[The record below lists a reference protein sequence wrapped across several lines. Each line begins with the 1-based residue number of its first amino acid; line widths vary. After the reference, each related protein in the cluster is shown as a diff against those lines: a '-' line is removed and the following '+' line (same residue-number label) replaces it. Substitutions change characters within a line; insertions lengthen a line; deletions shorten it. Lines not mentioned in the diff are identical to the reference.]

1 MTPLSTKFKQNTLI
15 TKFDELERFYNITS
29 LGTNLSTNA
38 FYGCNHLTSVIIPKE
53 VTSLY
58 SVFLGCSNLIHVNL
72 NNVTAISGATNYECF
87 RSCRN
92 LSDID
97 FRKVKTI
104 DYQSFYGCSSL
115 QRIYFAN
122 IESIERNSFVSCSGI
137 QYVVV
142 DTETI
147 PSVGDSNG
155 GAFPTG
161 SFSFYVHDDL
171 VESFKTTG
179 QWTRYKT
186 RIKPLSEFI
195 TAYPDDAEELGL
207 V

>member
-1 MTPLSTKFKQNTLI
+1 MSVSEVVKICLI
-15 TKFDELERFYNITS
+15 LIFARLKLLVINRFM
-29 LGTNLSTNA
+29 A
-38 FYGCNHLTSVIIPKE
+38 VVVCK
-53 VTSLY
+53 
-58 SVFLGCSNLIHVNL
+58 
-72 NNVTAISGATNYECF
+72 
-87 RSCRN
+87 
-92 LSDID
+92 
-97 FRKVKTI
+97 
-104 DYQSFYGCSSL
+104 
-115 QRIYFAN
+115 
-122 IESIERNSFVSCSGI
+122 ESISQILI

>member
-1 MTPLSTKFKQNTLI
+1 M
-15 TKFDELERFYNITS
+15 
-29 LGTNLSTNA
+29 GTNLSTNA
-38 FYGCNHLTSVIIPKE
+38 FYGCYHLTSVTIPKE

-72 NNVTAISGATNYECF
+72 NNVTAINGATNYECF

-97 FRKVKTI
+97 FRKVETI
-104 DYQSFYGCSSL
+104 SYQSFYGCSSL

-122 IESIERNSFVSCSGI
+122 IESIARNSFVNCSGI

-195 TAYPDDAEELGL
+195 TAYPEDAEELGIS
-207 V
+207 